1 MSKKSFARLIRIV
14 TGTFGTGRDEVPSLE
29 TSLTKLEKFA
39 HFWVLVIQSFVR
51 NRCPVRAS
59 ALSYTTLLALIP
71 MLVVVMSV
79 SSWLLKSKGEEQ
91 IGTFIERFIEY
102 VVPSRVGAEH
112 SPTTPL
118 ESVATTTNDSPA
130 LPETGVAVEAADTN
144 TLTVAESTVSNA
156 PPAAAVAPLT
166 QDARVVAAKDRA
178 ASQIR
183 QFIQNANSGALG
195 SVGAVFLLWTAIVML
210 SRIEDTFNDIWGVT
224 RGRNWLSRIVLY
236 WATISLGPV
245 LLIVA
250 LTLASGPR
258 FQQTREMLFVV
269 PYLEPLISQ
278 LLPVVLIC
286 FTFSMLYKL
295 VPNTKVNFSAA
306 FVGGTFAGVSWFLF
320 NVISLHFATSA
331 VTASII
337 YGGLALI
344 PLLMV
349 GLYAV
354 WAIVLFGAQ
363 VAYAF
368 QNRESYL
375 QEKLAENVNQ
385 RGREFVA
392 LRLMTCI
399 GQRFDRS
406 LPPPT
411 ISEMSREL
419 GIPSKLIQQVLQT
432 LLAARLVVEV
442 AGGESGYVPARPL
455 EAINCHHVLLA
466 MRATQGQDLRTR
478 EEPARAEVYGEFAR
492 IQAAEKEAASTV
504 SMLALVNRALS
515 RPELAPSNVAAPTP
529 EPVAATSIVT
539 ELPFEPRPGSAASAV
554 DLEPTVPVEVEPAVA
569 VSAMPAVSDKKAH
582 PVQTELSNEEERSFP
597 L

>member
-1 MSKKSFARLIRIV
+1 
-14 TGTFGTGRDEVPSLE
+14 
-29 TSLTKLEKFA
+29 
-39 HFWVLVIQSFVR
+39 VLVIQSFVR
-51 NRCPVRAS
+51 NRCPIRAS

-91 IGTFIERFIEY
+91 IGAFIEQFIEY
-102 VVPSRVGAEH
+102 IVPSRVAEQD
-112 SPTTPL
+112 
-118 ESVATTTNDSPA
+118 SVAKPAELTASVTNDAPA
-130 LPETGVAVEAADTN
+130 LPETAIVEAVDTN
-144 TLTVAESTVSNA
+144 VLAVAESGDSNA
-156 PPAAAVAPLT
+156 PPAVAATPLT
-166 QDARVVAAKDRA
+166 QDARVVAAKERA
-178 ASQIR
+178 ASQIQ

-195 SVGAVFLLWTAIVML
+195 SVGVVFLLWTAILML

-236 WATISLGPV
+236 WATISLGPI
-245 LLIVA
+245 LLITA
-250 LTLASGPR
+250 IGLATGPR
-258 FQQTREMLFVV
+258 FQNTREMLFVV
-269 PYLEPLISQ
+269 PFLEPLVSQ

-295 VPNTKVNFSAA
+295 VPNTKVHFSAA
-306 FVGGTFAGVSWFLF
+306 FAGGTLAGVFWCLF
-320 NVISLHFATSA
+320 NLISLHFATNA
-331 VTASII
+331 VTASVI

-442 AGGESGYVPARPL
+442 SGGESGYVPARPL

-466 MRATQGQDLRTR
+466 MRATQGQELRTR

-492 IQAAEKEAASTV
+492 IQAAEKEAASAV
-504 SMLALVNRALS
+504 SMLALVNRAQV
-515 RPELAPSNVAAPTP
+515 RPELTAPTVAAAARAPTP
-529 EPVAATSIVT
+529 VVT
-539 ELPFEPRPGSAASAV
+539 ELPFEPKPGGPETDASVEETAAI
-554 DLEPTVPVEVEPAVA
+554 DLEPAMAATAAQPDSDTRGQPLPTEP
-569 VSAMPAVSDKKAH
+569 
-582 PVQTELSNEEERSFP
+582 SNEEDRGFP

>member
-14 TGTFGTGRDEVPSLE
+14 TGTFGTGKDEVPSLE
-29 TSLTKLEKFA
+29 TSLTKLERFV
-39 HFWVLVIQSFVR
+39 HFWVLVVQSFVR

-71 MLVVVMSV
+71 MLVVAMSV

-91 IGTFIERFIEY
+91 IGSFIEQFIEY
-102 VVPSRVGAEH
+102 VVPSRIGQET
-112 SPTTPL
+112 SPATPDELTT
-118 ESVATTTNDSPA
+118 SATNDTLTLPA
-130 LPETGVAVEAADTN
+130 TVTAVEVADSIAAAATDT
-144 TLTVAESTVSNA
+144 NA
-156 PPAAAVAPLT
+156 PPIVAAAPIT
-166 QDARVVAAKDRA
+166 EDARVVAAKERA

-195 SVGAVFLLWTAIVML
+195 SVGVVFLLWTAILML

-236 WATISLGPV
+236 WATITLGPF
-245 LLIVA
+245 LLIAA
-250 LTLASGPR
+250 LGLATGPR
-258 FQQTREMLFVV
+258 FQKTREMLFVV

-278 LLPVVLIC
+278 LLPVGLIC

-295 VPNTKVNFSAA
+295 VPNTKVNFTAA
-306 FVGGTFAGVSWFLF
+306 FAGGIFAGISWCVF
-320 NVISLHFATSA
+320 NLISLHFATSA
-331 VTASII
+331 VTASVI

-399 GQRFDRS
+399 GQRFHRS
-406 LPPPT
+406 LPPAT
-411 ISEMSREL
+411 VQEMSREL
-419 GIPSKLIQQVLQT
+419 GVPSKLVQQVLRT

-442 AGGESGYVPARPL
+442 SGVEAGYSPARPL
-455 EAINCHHVLLA
+455 ETINCHHILLA
-466 MRATQGQDLRTR
+466 MRATQGQELVTR

-492 IQAAEKEAASTV
+492 IQAVEKEAASTMT
-504 SMLALVNRALS
+504 MLALVTRAQSKL
-515 RPELAPSNVAAPTP
+515 ELAASVAVTPPQPSTPAP
-529 EPVAATSIVT
+529 VVT
-539 ELPFEPRPGSAASAV
+539 ELPFEPKPGQKSDAPAMEPEPIEVELAAAS
-554 DLEPTVPVEVEPAVA
+554 LPPEPNPSVQSVQPAT
-569 VSAMPAVSDKKAH
+569 S
-582 PVQTELSNEEERSFP
+582 TEEDRSFP